1 MAFKMDQRQKK
12 RILIFL
18 LVPILAAILF
28 ITDDIVI
35 RIITIFL
42 IVIYVAFIIFLRD
55 SLRFNRGD
63 FISDSADD
71 DIIQDDYDY
80 TSTAEANDSFQ
91 IISKNNKVEVITESN
106 YTPEFRASKTTLK
119 PPDLKERFE
128 EIANE
133 KIPDDLGH
141 DGQFGF
147 VLEKILTVIKESYAA
162 HTAIFLW
169 FNKSKEK
176 LSIEKYVTNSS
187 ELSAKKLDVED
198 DILSKIV
205 EKGEPE
211 LLTDIPTTAEAD
223 VIRYYNSP
231 QGIRSFVGV
240 PLFYDKS
247 LVAVL
252 ALDAKM
258 EDAFGIETI
267 YAMGRFVRVI
277 TMIISIFEGKH
288 SDTISHQRLNGLLNF
303 IDPDNKMETEEDL
316 IKGLNQSLEYLLSWD
331 ACAFVYYMPVEKK
344 FKTIKVNNKTS
355 LKYIGEGLDIDIAG
369 TLVGKSIATGMP
381 VKIDDT
387 SVSKYKRY
395 TKSEDIS
402 FDGSFLAI
410 PVIYNSQNFGVLC
423 FESLMKN
430 IYTNSD
436 IHFLKNAMNII
447 GYLVYSYSTQE
458 LLKSLMAVDVET
470 RALNAET
477 FKERMTADLYKCELA
492 KMPGALALIRI
503 DDFLEQESL
512 FEGNPFPKVL
522 SVITQTITEEMTQL
536 NLFGRIGER
545 VLGVY
550 FFNATPKDV
559 FLWAEKLRVKIA
571 RKPIAGVSKQTT
583 YTISVGV
590 ASATS
595 KSDVEEII
603 YNADLAL
610 QKATQM
616 GGNRVRNVN

>member
-1 MAFKMDQRQKK
+1 MTFKMDQRQKK

-55 SLRFNRGD
+55 SLRFNRED

-71 DIIQDDYDY
+71 DLIQDDYDY
-80 TSTAEANDSFQ
+80 TSTSDQNESFQ
-91 IISKNNKVEVITESN
+91 IISKNKKVEVITESN

-162 HTAIFLW
+162 QTAIFLW
-169 FNKSKEK
+169 YNKSKEK
-176 LSIEKYVTNSS
+176 LSIEKFVSNSS
-187 ELSAKKLDVED
+187 ELTVKKLDVED

-252 ALDAKM
+252 ALDAKV

-267 YAMGRFVRVI
+267 YALGRFVRVI
-277 TMIISIFEGKH
+277 TMIITIFEGKH

-344 FKTIKVNNKTS
+344 FKTLKVNNKTS
-355 LKYIGEGLDIDIAG
+355 LKYIGEGLEIDIAG

-458 LLKSLMAVDVET
+458 LLKSLMAIDVET
-470 RALNAET
+470 RTLNAET

-492 KMPGALALIRI
+492 KMPGSLALIRI
-503 DDFLEQESL
+503 DDFLEQETL

-522 SVITQTITEEMTQL
+522 SVITQTIAKEMTQL

-545 VLGVY
+545 VFGIY

-571 RKPIAGVSKQTT
+571 RQPIAGVSKQTT